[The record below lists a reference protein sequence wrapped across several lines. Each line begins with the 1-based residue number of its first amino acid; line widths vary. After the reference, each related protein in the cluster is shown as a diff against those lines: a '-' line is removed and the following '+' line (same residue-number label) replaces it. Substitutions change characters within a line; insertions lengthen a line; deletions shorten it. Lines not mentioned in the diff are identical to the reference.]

1 MLAASAAASLL
12 LCLSVSLRTRRGEN
26 RPLPAYTDPSMR
38 YVAIYD
44 TGPDPVCFVREKTA
58 PLQSPPCV
66 DTRILS
72 PIYLLTL
79 FFVIFFRGRNPP
91 LEPCPALGFDGLS
104 ERDERDN
111 EFEIARL
118 CRSMNGLPPRTDSIL
133 RERAWSSHSSVYNI
147 RHLRFLRKVVSRNRS
162 EKISIDGSCSRTCCL
177 EDTDLET
184 NYERC
189 SPLSCLFARPSQLE

>member
-58 PLQSPPCV
+58 PLQSSPCV

-111 EFEIARL
+111 EFEIAPSL
-118 CRSMNGLPPRTDSIL
+118 
-133 RERAWSSHSSVYNI
+133 
-147 RHLRFLRKVVSRNRS
+147 
-162 EKISIDGSCSRTCCL
+162 SIDEWIATANGFHPAGTRVVVA
-177 EDTDLET
+177 
-184 NYERC
+184 
-189 SPLSCLFARPSQLE
+189 LFRL